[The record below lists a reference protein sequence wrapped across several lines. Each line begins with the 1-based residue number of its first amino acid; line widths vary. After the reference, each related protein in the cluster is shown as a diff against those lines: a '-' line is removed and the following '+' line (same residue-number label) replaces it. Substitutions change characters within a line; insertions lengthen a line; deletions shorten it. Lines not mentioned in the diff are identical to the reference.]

1 LICRVIDLNKIKP
14 KQMRY
19 LSLSLLLIFLAACG
33 PSTLPFGETKEYP
46 NEVVNVDAEQA
57 QQLAQQIEKETALTI
72 ADGLEIDLWASD
84 SLVQDPI
91 AISIDPQGRI
101 YYTRASRQGNSEF
114 DIRGHRDWMTASISF
129 ESVEDRRAFLRET
142 FSADSEQ
149 SKRHLKDLNQDG
161 VRDWRDLTV
170 EKEQVWSVADTD
182 GDGIADQA
190 QLYLA
195 DFNEEVTDVAN
206 GLEFHDGEVF
216 IAAAPDLWRTKD
228 TDQDGRADRVGSI
241 SHGYAVHIGFSG
253 HGMSGVKV
261 GPQGRIWWGIGDIG
275 ANVVD
280 QDGKRWKYP
289 NRGVVVRAE
298 PDGSNFE
305 VFCMGV
311 RNTHEFV
318 FDNYG
323 NLITEDNDGDHRGE
337 RERLVYLING
347 SDSGWRTNWQFGKYT
362 DPKSNSYKVWMDERL
377 SVPHWDGQAAYILPP
392 IQNYVNG
399 PTGLVLNPG
408 TALGPEWYD
417 HFFIAEFRG
426 SPANSPIHAFTLEPK
441 GASFELSSTQE
452 VVSGSLP
459 TGIDFGADGALY
471 FSDWIDGWGLKNE
484 GRIWKLDVPNGP
496 EQAIRKETQALLTAN
511 FSSTSET
518 ELGTQLGHQDRRVR
532 QKAQFELA
540 KRPKAGLATLKEV
553 MMNEENQLA
562 RIHAMWGLNQLARKE
577 ATLAKNYLPLLE
589 DKDEEIV
596 AQAAKMLG
604 DLRYAAAENDL
615 VTLVNHANPRIRLMS
630 IEALGR
636 IAEGSS
642 VGDAAFA
649 AIIEAL
655 RQNNNEDM
663 WLRHAGMIAL
673 GRIGNTEGLVAL
685 KDDPSMAVRIA
696 AVVALRR
703 MEAPEVAVFLEDPNE
718 LVVTEAARAIN
729 DDWNIEAAL
738 PELANLLG
746 TTTAT
751 NEPLMRRIINANVEV
766 GQEKNWKMLLDYSQ
780 SEYATPAMRAEAL
793 AALSNWGDPA
803 VFDRVDGRYRGEMKR
818 DDSAVREA
826 AKPLF
831 VNSIQASAPA
841 VQVAA
846 IQASGRLGL
855 KEVSPTLFELL
866 KGDAAPNVKVAAL
879 EALQQ
884 LKADNLDEALQLALA
899 DKEGD
904 VRSKALELL
913 PGSGLAAEEALPLFE
928 SIMAK
933 GSQQEQQ
940 ATLAAMSEYK
950 TPAIANFLSNMMEKL
965 AKDQVDPAIQ
975 LDLLEAAAAQDNE
988 KVQSQL
994 AAYEASRKDAPLL
1007 EQYKEA
1013 LQGGNAWRGRRIFYG
1028 NEAAQCVRCHAV
1040 FEVGGNAGPGL
1051 LGVGDRLEREQLLES
1066 MIAPSARYAPGYE
1079 VVILE
1084 LKDDSTVSGI
1094 VNSENNNSITVKTST
1109 GLETIEKSRISS
1121 RESIPS
1127 AMPNMKDI
1135 LSKRELRDVV
1145 AFLSSLENEES

>member
-1 LICRVIDLNKIKP
+1 
-14 KQMRY
+14 MRY
-19 LSLSLLLIFLAACG
+19 FSLFLLLLLMACD
-33 PSTLPFGETKEYP
+33 PSSVQVDNLKEYP
-46 NEVVNVDAEQA
+46 DEVINVDAEQA
-57 QQLAQQIEKETALTI
+57 RQLAQQIEKETALTI
-72 ADGLEIDLWASD
+72 AEGLEIDLWASD

-91 AISIDPQGRI
+91 AISIDPEGRV

-129 ESVEDRRAFLRET
+129 QSVEDRRAFLRET
-142 FSADSEQ
+142 FSADSDQ
-149 SKRHLKDLNQDG
+149 SQRHLKDLNKDG
-161 VRDWRDLTV
+161 IRDWRDLTV
-170 EKEQVWSVADTD
+170 EKEQVWTVSDTD

-190 QLYLA
+190 RLYLA

-228 TDQDGRADRVGSI
+228 TNQDGRADQVRSI

-275 ANVVD
+275 ANIVD
-280 QDGKRWKYP
+280 QDGKQWKYP
-289 NRGVVVRAE
+289 NQGVVVRAE
-298 PDGSNFE
+298 PDGSQFE
-305 VFCMGV
+305 VYAAGV

-318 FDNYG
+318 FDKYG

-399 PTGLVLNPG
+399 PTGLVYNPG
-408 TALGPEWYD
+408 TALAPEWYD

-426 SPANSPIHAFTLEPK
+426 SPANSPIHAFTLEPQ
-441 GASFELSSTQE
+441 GASFKLSGTQE
-452 VVSGSLP
+452 IVSGVLP
-459 TGIDFGADGALY
+459 TGIDFGADGAMY

-484 GRIWKLDVPNGP
+484 GRIWKVDVPNGP
-496 EQAIRKETQALLTAN
+496 MQSIRTETKNLLTAD
-511 FSSTSET
+511 FSSKSED
-518 ELGTQLGHQDRRVR
+518 ELAALLGHQDQRVR
-532 QKAQFELA
+532 QKAQFQLA
-540 KRPKAGLATLKEV
+540 KQSETGLAIFKQV
-553 MMNEENQLA
+553 MTGGSNQLA
-562 RIHAMWGLNQLARKE
+562 RIHAMWGLHQLARKNSN
-577 ATLAKNYLPLLE
+577 LAENYVSLLE

-604 DLRYAAAENDL
+604 DLRYAPASKVL
-615 VTLVNHANPRIRLMS
+615 TPLVNHTNPRIQLMS
-630 IEALGR
+630 IEAIGR
-636 IAEGSS
+636 IAASS
-642 VGDAAFA
+642 AEAVDGAAFT
-649 AIIEAL
+649 AIVEAL
-655 RQNNNEDM
+655 RQNNNKDV

-673 GRIGNTEGLVAL
+673 GRIKNTEALVTLA
-685 KDDPSMAVRIA
+685 KDPSAAVRIA

-703 MEAPEVAVFLEDPNE
+703 MGAPEVALFLKDQNE
-718 LVVTEAARAIN
+718 LIVTEAARAIN

-738 PELANLLG
+738 PELADLLSS
-746 TTTAT
+746 TTFT
-751 NEPLMRRIINANVEV
+751 NEALLRRIINANVEV
-766 GQEKNWKMLLDYSQ
+766 GKEKNWKMLLDFSQ
-780 SEYATPAMRAEAL
+780 SENASPAMRAEAL
-793 AALSNWGDPA
+793 AALSNWGEPA
-803 VFDRVDGRYRGEMKR
+803 VFDRVDGRYRAPIKR
-818 DDSAVREA
+818 DDSAVRKA
-826 AKPLF
+826 AEPLF
-831 VNSIQASAPA
+831 VNSIQAPEPE

-855 KEVSPTLFELL
+855 KEVSATLFTLL
-866 KGDAAPNVKVAAL
+866 NGDATSGVKVAAL

-884 LKADNLDEALQLALA
+884 LQSDNLDEALQLALA

-913 PGSGLAAEEALPLFE
+913 PGSGLSAQEALPLFE
-928 SIMAK
+928 SIMKK

-940 ATLAAMSEYK
+940 ATLTAMSEYK
-950 TPAIANFLSNMMEKL
+950 TPAIANFLSRMMEKL
-965 AKDQVDPAIQ
+965 SQDQVAPAIQ
-975 LDLLEAAAAQDNE
+975 LDLLEAAAAQEDE
-988 KVQSQL
+988 QVKQQL

-1013 LQGGNAWRGRRIFYG
+1013 LEGGNPWWGRRIFYG

-1051 LGVGDRLEREQLLES
+1051 LGVGNRLSREQLLES
-1066 MIAPSARYAPGYE
+1066 MIAPSARYALGYE

-1084 LKDDSTVSGI
+1084 LKDERTVSG
-1094 VNSENNNSITVKTST
+1094 VVTEENNQSIKVKTSS
-1109 GLETIEKSRISS
+1109 GIETIDKSRIAT
-1121 RESIPS
+1121 RESVPS
-1127 AMPNMKDI
+1127 AMPDMKNI
-1135 LSKRELRDVV
+1135 LSKRELRDLV
-1145 AFLSSLENEES
+1145 AFLNSLKQEES

>member
-1 LICRVIDLNKIKP
+1 
-14 KQMRY
+14 MRY
-19 LSLSLLLIFLAACG
+19 LSLSLLLILLAACG
-33 PSTLPFGETKEYP
+33 PSSVPFGEAREYR
-46 NEVVNVDAEQA
+46 NEIINVDADQA
-57 QQLAQQIEKETALTI
+57 TQLAQQIEKETAITL

-101 YYTRASRQGNSEF
+101 YYTRASRQANSEF

-149 SKRHLKDLNQDG
+149 SQRHLKDLNGDG

-170 EKEQVWSVADTD
+170 EKEQVWSVVDTD

-190 QLYLA
+190 QLYLE

-206 GLEFHDGEVF
+206 GLEYHDGEIF
-216 IAAAPDLWRTKD
+216 IGAAPDLWRTKD

-253 HGMSGVKV
+253 HGMSGVTV

-275 ANVVD
+275 ANIVD

-305 VFCMGV
+305 VYCMGV

-318 FDNYG
+318 FDHYG

-362 DPKSNSYKVWMDERL
+362 DPKSNEYKVWMDERL
-377 SVPHWDGQAAYILPP
+377 SVPHWEGQAAYILPP

-399 PTGLVLNPG
+399 PTGMVLNPG
-408 TALGPEWYD
+408 TALGPEWYN

-426 SPANSPIHAFTLEPK
+426 SPANSPIHAFTLDPD
-441 GASFELSSTQE
+441 GAGFKLANTQE
-452 VVSGSLP
+452 VVKGVLP
-459 TGIDFGADGALY
+459 TGIDFGADGAMY

-484 GRIWKLDVPNGP
+484 GRIWKIDVPNGP
-496 EQAIRKETQALLTAN
+496 DQVIRKETQALLTAD
-511 FSSTSET
+511 FSSKAED
-518 ELGTQLGHQDRRVR
+518 ELADLLGHQDRRVR

-540 KRPKAGLATLKEV
+540 KRPKEGLKVFKTV
-553 MMNEENQLA
+553 MNGGENEFA
-562 RIHAMWGLNQLARKE
+562 RIHAMWGLHQLARKE
-577 ATLAKNYLPLLE
+577 AQLAENYLPLLE
-589 DKDEEIV
+589 DSSEEMI

-604 DLRYAAAENDL
+604 DLRYAAASEAL
-615 VTLVNHANPRIRLMS
+615 IPLVNHANPRIQLMS

-636 IAEGSS
+636 IAEVSE
-642 VGDAAFA
+642 VGDAAFE
-649 AIIEAL
+649 AIVEAV

-663 WLRHAGMIAL
+663 WLRMASMVAL
-673 GRIGNTEGLVAL
+673 GRMGDTESLVAL
-685 KDDPSMAVRIA
+685 QNDPSMAVRIT

-703 MEAPEVAVFLEDPNE
+703 MEAPEVAEFLDDDNE

-729 DDWNIEAAL
+729 DDWNIEEAL
-738 PELANLLG
+738 PALADLLG
-746 TTTAT
+746 TT
-751 NEPLMRRIINANVEV
+751 NFISEPLLRRVINANVEV

-780 SEYATPAMRAEAL
+780 SEIATPAMRAEAM

-818 DDSAVREA
+818 DDSAVRA
-826 AKPLF
+826 AAEPLF
-831 VNSIQASAPA
+831 VNSIQASNPA
-841 VQVAA
+841 VQIAA

-855 KEVSPTLFELL
+855 NEVSPTLFELL
-866 KGDAAPNVKVAAL
+866 QKNSDAGVKVAAL

-884 LKADNLDEALQLALA
+884 LKAENLDEALQLALA
-899 DKEGD
+899 DPEGA

-928 SIMAK
+928 SIMAN
-933 GSQQEQQ
+933 GSEREQQ
-940 ATLAAMSEYK
+940 ATLGAMSEYK
-950 TPAIANFLSNMMEKL
+950 TPAIANFLANMMDKL
-965 AKDQVDPAIQ
+965 AQDQVNPAIQ
-975 LDLLEAAAAQDNE
+975 LDLLEAAAAQDDE
-988 KVQSQL
+988 AVQQKL
-994 AAYEASRKDAPLL
+994 AAYEAARAEAPIL

-1013 LQGGNAWRGRRIFYG
+1013 LQGGNAWWGQRIFYG

-1051 LGVGDRLEREQLLES
+1051 LGVGNRLSREQLLES
-1066 MIAPSARYAPGYE
+1066 MIAPSAQYALGYE

-1084 LKDDSTVSGI
+1084 LKDESTVSG
-1094 VNSENNNSITVKTST
+1094 VVTAENEQSITVKTSS
-1109 GLETIEKSRISS
+1109 GIETIEKSRIDS
-1121 RESIPS
+1121 RESVPS

-1145 AFLSSLENEES
+1145 AFLSSLEEEES